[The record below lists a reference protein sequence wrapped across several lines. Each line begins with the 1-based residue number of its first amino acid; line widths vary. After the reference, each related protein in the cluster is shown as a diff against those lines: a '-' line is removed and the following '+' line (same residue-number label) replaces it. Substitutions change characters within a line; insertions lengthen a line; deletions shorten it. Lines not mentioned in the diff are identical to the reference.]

1 MDNKISLLAV
11 ILLSGAVVAGAYLV
25 SRSSFSVRTT
35 ETSVTKDGT
44 LTNTISVSGDGEVT
58 VEPDLLRISF
68 SAEQTSPTTK
78 EAMQKVTSQMNQVM
92 DAAKKYGVEEKKMK
106 TTNLSLYPEYTWT
119 NNTRI
124 FKGYKAHQTL
134 SIEMAYSKTD
144 TKPTSLLDEV
154 SAINGL
160 QIGAISF
167 DFEDKESLAIQSR
180 EIAYKAAE
188 AKAKQLADL
197 SGVRLGKP
205 VSIVDQSRQFSKA
218 AEFDYSAMEL
228 SAMSI
233 NSSAGDAVASK
244 IAGGE
249 MSHQMYVQV
258 IFAIE

>member
-11 ILLSGAVVAGAYLV
+11 VLLSGAVVTGAYLV

-68 SAEQTSPTTK
+68 SSEQTSPTTK
-78 EAMQKVTSQMNQVM
+78 DAMQKVTSQMNQVM

-119 NNTRI
+119 NNTRV
-124 FKGYKAHQTL
+124 FKGYKAQQTL
-134 SIEMAYSKTD
+134 SIEMAYSKND

-160 QIGAISF
+160 QIGNISF

-205 VSIVDQSRQFSKA
+205 VSIVDQSRQYSN
-218 AEFDYSAMEL
+218 EDSFDY
-228 SAMSI
+228 
-233 NSSAGDAVASK
+233 GDITTSMRAESLGSPAPTANK
-244 IAGGE
+244 IVGGE